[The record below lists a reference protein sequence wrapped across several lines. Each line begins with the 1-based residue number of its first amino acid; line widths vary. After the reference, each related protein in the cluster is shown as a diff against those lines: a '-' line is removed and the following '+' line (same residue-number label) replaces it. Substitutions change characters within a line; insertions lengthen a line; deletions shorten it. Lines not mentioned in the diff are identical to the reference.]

1 MKITFYTVQTFP
13 LRDAFKKTLRT
24 GVMITFMFAATV
36 ASANPVKQYVAE
48 QAAVTTE
55 TIATVSAKNILTKDI
70 IPVEIFADSHSTLE
84 FNTLQAYDRMVERC
98 PQASELEPVMR
109 FVTDGLGDIK
119 AERVVMDCDMNNKV
133 LNVSYRMHDN
143 MLLSISKPLD
153 TMDDGF
159 VMFNVYH
166 GRELLVSDSA
176 SIELLSQYIHNVE
189 NRIKELA

>member
-48 QAAVTTE
+48 QADVTTE
-55 TIATVSAKNILTKDI
+55 TIATVPAKNILTNDI
-70 IPVEIFADSHSTLE
+70 IPVEILADSHSAIEIKTILA
-84 FNTLQAYDRMVERC
+84 FDRLVERC

-119 AERVVMDCDMNNKV
+119 AERVFMDCDMNSKV

-166 GRELLVSDSA
+166 GRKLLLSDCA
-176 SIELLSQYIHNVE
+176 SIELLSEYIHNVE